1 MALGK
6 ACRYVINIEPTANQ
20 GFIVNIGCA
29 RLAYANKEDLI
40 AGISKYL
47 NDPQGMEE
55 AYYQQVPE

>member
-55 AYYQQVPE
+55 A